1 MTTKYCPTCKCVYKV
16 EMFAIAKERKDGLAT
31 QCRKCIKV
39 RSLKYIAHGR
49 QRNINARLE
58 RGCCEI
64 SGVPVTLDNLSLFQW
79 NHRDPL
85 EKKYT
90 VGKMQALSD
99 ELYYAEIAK
108 CQLILT
114 SLHIAITRQ
123 QHADGLLRNNVRTN
137 NPESVVSRPP
147 EQLAMFEEP
156 AQ

>member
-1 MTTKYCPTCKCVYKV
+1 MTTKYCHGCKCVYNV
-16 EMFAIAKERKDGLAT
+16 DMFATSNARKDGLTT
-31 QCRKCIKV
+31 QCRNCIRV
-39 RSLKYIAHGR
+39 QSLKAIAHGR
-49 QRNINARLE
+49 QRNINSRLE

-79 NHRDPL
+79 NHRDPT
-85 EKKYT
+85 EKKYV
-90 VGKMQALSD
+90 VGKMQKLSD
-99 ELYYAEIAK
+99 KLYYAEIAK

-137 NPESVVSRPP
+137 NPESVISTPP
-147 EQLAMFEEP
+147 EQLSMFEEP